1 MCWIW
6 IAVSLNKD
14 IKKREDKL
22 LALSFYIC
30 VLAVVW
36 ILLQI
41 VSFTSF
47 RIPTDSMQPAL
58 HPGDNILVNKSIM
71 GARIFNIWEAAE
83 NKEVEIYRL
92 PGTGKVKRNDVLVF
106 HYPYPH
112 KNDSL
117 SMHLLK
123 YYVKRCIALPGDT
136 MGIRSGHYYIKGMDE
151 PIGNVE
157 AQERIARLDGEN
169 ARGIVMDAYPWDKYI
184 DWTIQDFG
192 PLHVPAAGQTVV
204 MDSTAVKLYRNLV
217 EWEQK
222 KKLTFQGK
230 EVFLGDSLIQE
241 YRFREN
247 YYFMGGDYME
257 NSKDSR
263 YWGLLPEPYI
273 VGVATRIWKSVD
285 KSTGKIRW
293 DRVMK
298 KIE

>member
-1 MCWIW
+1 M
-6 IAVSLNKD
+6 KD
-14 IKKREDKL
+14 WWDRADRL
-22 LALSFYIC
+22 LVLFFGVC

-204 MDSTAVKLYRNLV
+204 MDSTAVKLYRNLI

-222 KKLTFQGK
+222 EKLTFQGK
-230 EVFLGDSLIQE
+230 EIFLGDSLIHE
-241 YRFREN
+241 YRFQEN
-247 YYFMGGDYME
+247 YYFVGGDYME

-285 KSTGKIRW
+285 KPTGKIRW

>member
-1 MCWIW
+1 MRKPFQRY
-6 IAVSLNKD
+6 V
-14 IKKREDKL
+14 DKFL
-22 LALSFYIC
+22 TIVFYLC
-30 VLAVVW
+30 VLLIIGLFFQVTVF
-36 ILLQI
+36 
-41 VSFTSF
+41 VTF
-47 RIPTDSMQPAL
+47 RIPTDSMQPTL
-58 HPGDNILVNKSIM
+58 HSGDNILVNKSIM
-71 GARIFNIWEAAE
+71 GARIFNIWDAAE
-83 NKEVEIYRL
+83 EKEVEIHRL
-92 PGTGKVKRNDVLVF
+92 PGLGRVKRNDVLVF

-136 MGIRSGHYYIKGMDE
+136 MGIREGYYYIKGMDE

-157 AQERIARLDGEN
+157 AQERIARLDKED

-192 PLHVPAAGQTVV
+192 PLHVPAAGQAVV

-217 EWEQK
+217 EWEQQ

-230 EVFLGDSLIQE
+230 KVFLGDSVIQE

-247 YYFMGGDYME
+247 YYFVGGDYME

>member
-1 MCWIW
+1 MRKSFLNNLLCGLLYFSILIVIW
-6 IAVSLNKD
+6 SISQV
-14 IKKREDKL
+14 
-22 LALSFYIC
+22 
-30 VLAVVW
+30 
-36 ILLQI
+36 I
-41 VSFTSF
+41 VITSF
-47 RIPTDSMQPAL
+47 SIPTDSMYPTL

-71 GARIFNIWEAAE
+71 GARIFNIWDAAE
-83 NKEVEIYRL
+83 EKEVEIHRL
-92 PGTGKVKRNDVLVF
+92 PGLGRVKRNDVLVF

-136 MGIRSGHYYIKGMDE
+136 MGIREGHYYIKGMDE

-157 AQERIARLDGEN
+157 AQERIARLDKED

-192 PLHVPAAGQTVV
+192 PLHVPAAGQAVV

-217 EWEQK
+217 EWEQQ

-230 EVFLGDSLIQE
+230 KVFLGDSVIQE

-247 YYFMGGDYME
+247 YYFVGGDYME

>member
-1 MCWIW
+1 MRYI
-6 IAVSLNKD
+6 
-14 IKKREDKL
+14 DKL
-22 LALSFYIC
+22 YVVFLYIF
-30 VLAVVW
+30 
-36 ILLQI
+36 LLCGLFFFFQI
-41 VSFTSF
+41 IIFTSF

-58 HPGDNILVNKSIM
+58 QPGDNILVNKSIM

-83 NKEVEIYRL
+83 EKEVEIHRL
-92 PGTGKVKRNDVLVF
+92 PGLGKVKRNDVLVF

-136 MGIRSGHYYIKGMDE
+136 MGIRKGHYYVKGVDE
-151 PIGNVE
+151 PIGNIQ
-157 AQERIARLDGEN
+157 AQKRIEKLQKEN
-169 ARGIVMDAYPWDKYI
+169 TRGIVMDAYPWDKYI

-192 PLHVPAAGQTVV
+192 PLHVPARGQTVV

-222 KKLTFQGK
+222 EKLTYQGK
-230 EVFLGDSLIQE
+230 DVFLGDSLIQE
-241 YRFREN
+241 YRFQEN

-298 KIE
+298 RIE

>member
-1 MCWIW
+1 MC
-6 IAVSLNKD
+6 LKG
-14 IKKREDKL
+14 KL
-22 LALSFYIC
+22 LSIAFYLSIGMSAYF
-30 VLAVVW
+30 
-36 ILLQI
+36 ILI
-41 VSFTSF
+41 VTSFSSF
-47 RIPTDSMQPAL
+47 RIPTDSMQSTL
-58 HPGDNILVNKSIM
+58 QPGDNILVNKSIM
-71 GARIFNIWEAAE
+71 GARIFNIWDAAE
-83 NKEVEIYRL
+83 EKEVEIYRL
-92 PGTGKVKRNDVLVF
+92 PGIGKVKRNDVLVF

-136 MGIRSGHYYIKGMDE
+136 MGIRKGHYYIKGIND
-151 PIGNVE
+151 PIGNIE
-157 AQERIARLDGEN
+157 AQKRIEKLQKEN
-169 ARGIVMDAYPWDKYI
+169 TRGIVMDAYPWDKYI

-192 PLHVPAAGQTVV
+192 PLHVPARGQTVV
-204 MDSTAVKLYRNLV
+204 MDSTAVKLYRNLI

-222 KKLTFQGK
+222 EKLTFQGK
-230 EVFLGDSLIQE
+230 EIFLGDSLIHE
-241 YRFREN
+241 YRFQEN

>member
-1 MCWIW
+1 MKWLQKC
-6 IAVSLNKD
+6 ANGMLNLFVWMVF
-14 IKKREDKL
+14 L
-22 LALSFYIC
+22 LMIC
-30 VLAVVW
+30 F
-36 ILLQI
+36 LLQVTVVAI
-41 VSFTSF
+41 F
-47 RIPTDSMQPAL
+47 RIPTDSMQPTL
-58 HPGDNILVNKSIM
+58 QPGDNILVNKSIM
-71 GARIFNIWEAAE
+71 GARIFNIWETSE
-83 NKEVEIYRL
+83 KKEVEIHRL
-92 PGTGKVKRNDVLVF
+92 PGLGKVKRNDVLVF
-106 HYPYPH
+106 HYPFPH

-136 MGIRSGHYYIKGMDE
+136 MGIRKGHYYIKGIDE
-151 PIGNVE
+151 PIGNIQ
-157 AQERIARLDGEN
+157 AQKRIEKLQKET
-169 ARGIVMDAYPWDKYI
+169 ARGIVMDTYPWDRYI

-192 PLHVPAAGQTVV
+192 PLHVPARGQTVV
-204 MDSTAVKLYRNLV
+204 MDSTAVKLYRNLI

-222 KKLTFQGK
+222 EKLTYQGK
-230 EVFLGDSLIQE
+230 EVFLGDSLIHE
-241 YRFREN
+241 YRFQEN
-247 YYFMGGDYME
+247 YYFVGGDYME

>member
-1 MCWIW
+1 MLNG
-6 IAVSLNKD
+6 SLYRFINV
-14 IKKREDKL
+14 IFL
-22 LALSFYIC
+22 IIFYLC
-30 VLAVVW
+30 VLMLFS

-41 VSFTSF
+41 TMFTSF
-47 RIPTDSMQPAL
+47 RIPTDSMQPTL
-58 HPGDNILVNKSIM
+58 QPGDNILVNKSIM
-71 GARIFNIWEAAE
+71 GARIFNIWDAAE
-83 NKEVEIYRL
+83 EKEVEIHRL
-92 PGTGKVKRNDVLVF
+92 PGLGKVKQNDVLVF

-136 MGIRSGHYYIKGMDE
+136 MGIRKGHYYIKGINE
-151 PIGNVE
+151 PIGNIE
-157 AQERIARLDGEN
+157 AQKRIERLRKED
-169 ARGIVMDAYPWDKYI
+169 ARGIVMDTYPWDKYI
-184 DWTIQDFG
+184 NWTIQNFG
-192 PLHVPAAGQTVV
+192 LLHVPARGQTVA
-204 MDSTAVKLYRNLV
+204 MDSTAVKLYRNLI

-222 KKLTFQGK
+222 EKLSYQGK
-230 EVFLGDSLIQE
+230 DVFLGDSLIQE
-241 YRFREN
+241 YCFQEN

-285 KSTGKIRW
+285 KFTGKIRW

-298 KIE
+298 RIE

>member
-1 MCWIW
+1 MNFAYVW
-6 IAVSLNKD
+6 
-14 IKKREDKL
+14 KL
-22 LALSFYIC
+22 LFRG
-30 VLAVVW
+30 
-36 ILLQI
+36 ILLFLFWI
-41 VSFTSF
+41 VSQMIGFTSF
-47 RIPTDSMQPAL
+47 RIPTDSMYPTLQ
-58 HPGDNILVNKSIM
+58 PGDNILVNKCIM
-71 GARIFNIWEAAE
+71 GARIFNIWDAAE
-83 NKEVEIYRL
+83 EKEVEIYRL
-92 PGTGKVKRNDVLVF
+92 PGIGKVKRNDVLVF

-136 MGIRSGHYYIKGMDE
+136 MGIRKGHYYIKGIND
-151 PIGNVE
+151 PIGNIE
-157 AQERIARLDGEN
+157 AQKRIEKLQKEN
-169 ARGIVMDAYPWDKYI
+169 TRGIVMDAYPWDKYI

-192 PLHVPAAGQTVV
+192 PLHVPARGQTVA
-204 MDSTAVKLYRNLV
+204 MDSTAVKLYRNLI

-222 KKLTFQGK
+222 EKLTFQGK
-230 EVFLGDSLIQE
+230 EIFLGDSLIHE
-241 YRFREN
+241 YRFQEN

>member
-1 MCWIW
+1 M
-6 IAVSLNKD
+6 
-14 IKKREDKL
+14 KL
-22 LALSFYIC
+22 ADRLLTVMVCLSVAIVIYFLMQTTMIC
-30 VLAVVW
+30 
-36 ILLQI
+36 
-41 VSFTSF
+41 TF
-47 RIPTDSMQPAL
+47 RIPTDSMHSTL
-58 HPGDNILVNKSIM
+58 LPGDNILVNKWVM
-71 GARIFNIWEAAE
+71 GARIFNIWDAAE
-83 NKEVEIYRL
+83 EKEVEIYRL
-92 PGTGKVKRNDVLVF
+92 PGMGKVKRNNVLVF

-136 MGIRSGHYYIKGMDE
+136 MGIREGHYYIKGINE
-151 PIGNVE
+151 QIGNIE
-157 AQERIARLDGEN
+157 AQKRMEKLLKEN
-169 ARGIVMDAYPWDKYI
+169 TRGIVMDAYPWDKYI

-192 PLHVPAAGQTVV
+192 PLHVPARGQTVV
-204 MDSTAVKLYRNLV
+204 MDSTAVKLYRNLI

-222 KKLTFQGK
+222 EKLTYQGK
-230 EVFLGDSLIQE
+230 DVFLGDSLIQE
-241 YRFREN
+241 YRFQEN

>member
-1 MCWIW
+1 MRKSFFNNLLCGLVYLCMLIV
-6 IAVSLNKD
+6 ILNV
-14 IKKREDKL
+14 
-22 LALSFYIC
+22 F
-30 VLAVVW
+30 
-36 ILLQI
+36 QI
-41 VSFTSF
+41 TVISSF

-169 ARGIVMDAYPWDKYI
+169 ARGIVMDVYPWDKYI

-192 PLHVPAAGQTVV
+192 PLHIPARGQTVA
-204 MDSTAVKLYRNLV
+204 MDSTAVKLYRNLI

-222 KKLTFQGK
+222 EKLTFQGK
-230 EVFLGDSLIQE
+230 EIFLGDSLIHE

>member
-1 MCWIW
+1 MVVGEMDSVDWF
-6 IAVSLNKD
+6 V
-14 IKKREDKL
+14 DKL
-22 LALSFYIC
+22 VRKLISLFFSLC
-30 VLAVVW
+30 VFFSIGCFVLVTTIA
-36 ILLQI
+36 
-41 VSFTSF
+41 SF
-47 RIPTDSMQPAL
+47 RIPTDSMQPTFQ
-58 HPGDNILVNKSIM
+58 PGDNILVNKSIM

-83 NKEVEIYRL
+83 EKEVEIHRL
-92 PGTGKVKRNDVLVF
+92 PGLGKVKRNDVLVF

-136 MGIRSGHYYIKGMDE
+136 MGIRKGHYYIKGINE
-151 PIGNVE
+151 PIGNIE
-157 AQERIARLDGEN
+157 AQKRIEKLQKEN
-169 ARGIVMDAYPWDKYI
+169 TRGIVMDAYPWDKYI

-192 PLHVPAAGQTVV
+192 PLHVPAAGQAVV

-217 EWEQK
+217 EWEQQ

-230 EVFLGDSLIQE
+230 KVFLGDSVIQE

-247 YYFMGGDYME
+247 YYFVGGDYME

-285 KSTGKIRW
+285 RSTGKIRW

>member
-1 MCWIW
+1 MDSVDWF
-6 IAVSLNKD
+6 V
-14 IKKREDKL
+14 DKL
-22 LALSFYIC
+22 VRKLISLFFSLC
-30 VLAVVW
+30 VFFSIGCFVLVTTIA
-36 ILLQI
+36 
-41 VSFTSF
+41 SF
-47 RIPTDSMQPAL
+47 RIPTDSMQPTL
-58 HPGDNILVNKSIM
+58 QPGDNILVNKSIM

-83 NKEVEIYRL
+83 EKEVEIHRL
-92 PGTGKVKRNDVLVF
+92 PGLGKVKRNDVLVF

-136 MGIRSGHYYIKGMDE
+136 MGIRKGHYYIKGIDE
-151 PIGNVE
+151 PIGNIQ
-157 AQERIARLDGEN
+157 AQKRIEKLQKEN
-169 ARGIVMDAYPWDKYI
+169 ARGIVMDTYPWDKYI

-192 PLHVPAAGQTVV
+192 PLHVPARGQTVA

-222 KKLTFQGK
+222 EKLTYQGK
-230 EVFLGDSLIQE
+230 DVFLGDSLIQE
-241 YRFREN
+241 YRFQEN

-285 KSTGKIRW
+285 NSTGRIRW

-298 KIE
+298 RIE

>member
-1 MCWIW
+1 MLNG
-6 IAVSLNKD
+6 SLYRFINV
-14 IKKREDKL
+14 IFL
-22 LALSFYIC
+22 IIFYLC
-30 VLAVVW
+30 VLMLFS

-41 VSFTSF
+41 TMFTSF
-47 RIPTDSMQPAL
+47 RIPTDSMQPTL
-58 HPGDNILVNKSIM
+58 QPGDNILVNKSIM
-71 GARIFNIWEAAE
+71 GARIFNIWDAAE
-83 NKEVEIYRL
+83 EKEVEIHRL
-92 PGTGKVKRNDVLVF
+92 PGLGKVKRNDVLVF

-136 MGIRSGHYYIKGMDE
+136 MGIRKGHYYVKGVDE
-151 PIGNVE
+151 PIGNIQ
-157 AQERIARLDGEN
+157 AQKRIEKLQKEN
-169 ARGIVMDAYPWDKYI
+169 TRGIVMDAYPWDKYI

-192 PLHVPAAGQTVV
+192 PLHVPARGQTVV
-204 MDSTAVKLYRNLV
+204 MDSTAVKLYRNLI

-222 KKLTFQGK
+222 EKLTFQGK
-230 EVFLGDSLIQE
+230 EIFLGDSLIHE
-241 YRFREN
+241 YRFQEN

>member
-1 MCWIW
+1 MRKSFFNNLLCGLVYLCMLIV
-6 IAVSLNKD
+6 ILNV
-14 IKKREDKL
+14 
-22 LALSFYIC
+22 F
-30 VLAVVW
+30 
-36 ILLQI
+36 QI
-41 VSFTSF
+41 TVISSF
-47 RIPTDSMQPAL
+47 RIPTDSMQPSL
-58 HPGDNILVNKSIM
+58 LPGDNILVNKTIM

-83 NKEVEIYRL
+83 DKEVEIYRL
-92 PGTGKVKRNDVLVF
+92 PGMGKVKRNDVLVF

-136 MGIRSGHYYIKGMDE
+136 MGIQKGHYYIKGIDE

-157 AQERIARLDGEN
+157 AQERIEKLHKEDTRD
-169 ARGIVMDAYPWDKYI
+169 IVMNTYPWNKYI
-184 DWTIQDFG
+184 NWTIQDFG

-230 EVFLGDSLIQE
+230 DVFLGDSVIQE

-247 YYFMGGDYME
+247 YYFVGGDYME

-273 VGVATRIWKSVD
+273 VGVATKIWKSVD
-285 KSTGKIRW
+285 RSTGKIRW

>member
-1 MCWIW
+1 MIIFGCW
-6 IAVSLNKD
+6 
-14 IKKREDKL
+14 KL
-22 LALSFYIC
+22 CAKFVLYIVYYSC
-30 VLAVVW
+30 WLLVVLF
-36 ILLQI
+36 LLKITII
-41 VSFTSF
+41 VSF
-47 RIPTDSMQPAL
+47 RIPTDSMQPTL
-58 HPGDNILVNKSIM
+58 QPGDNILVNKSIM

-83 NKEVEIYRL
+83 EKEVEIHRL
-92 PGTGKVKRNDVLVF
+92 PGLGKVKRNDVLVF

-136 MGIRSGHYYIKGMDE
+136 IGIRKGHYYIKGINE
-151 PIGNVE
+151 PIGNIE
-157 AQERIARLDGEN
+157 AQKRIEKLQKEN

-184 DWTIQDFG
+184 NWTIQDFG
-192 PLHVPAAGQTVV
+192 PLHVPARGQTVV
-204 MDSTAVKLYRNLV
+204 MDSTAVKLYRNLI

-222 KKLTFQGK
+222 EKLTFQGK
-230 EVFLGDSLIQE
+230 KVFLGDSLIQK
-241 YRFREN
+241 YCFQEN

>member
-1 MCWIW
+1 M
-6 IAVSLNKD
+6 KD
-14 IKKREDKL
+14 WWDRADRL
-22 LALSFYIC
+22 LVLFFGVC

-36 ILLQI
+36 VLLQ
-41 VSFTSF
+41 VTSLASF

-71 GARIFNIWEAAE
+71 GARIFNIWDAAE
-83 NKEVEIYRL
+83 EKEVEMHRL
-92 PGTGKVKRNDVLVF
+92 PGLGKVKRNDVLVF

-136 MGIRSGHYYIKGMDE
+136 MGITQGHYYIKGINE
-151 PIGNVE
+151 PIGNIE
-157 AQERIARLDGEN
+157 AQKRIERLRKED
-169 ARGIVMDAYPWDKYI
+169 ARGIVMNTYPWDKYI
-184 DWTIQDFG
+184 DWTIQNFG
-192 PLHVPAAGQTVV
+192 PLHVPARGQKVV
-204 MDSTAVKLYRNLV
+204 MDSTAVKLYRNLI

-222 KKLTFQGK
+222 EKLTFQGK
-230 EVFLGDSLIQE
+230 KVFLGDSLIRE
-241 YRFREN
+241 YRFQEN

-285 KSTGKIRW
+285 NSTGRIRW

-298 KIE
+298 RIE

>member
-1 MCWIW
+1 M
-6 IAVSLNKD
+6 SLNKD
-14 IKKREDKL
+14 IKKRVDKL

-41 VSFTSF
+41 VSITSF

-71 GARIFNIWEAAE
+71 GARIFNIWEASE

-136 MGIRSGHYYIKGMDE
+136 MRIRKGHYYIKGINE
-151 PIGNVE
+151 QIGNIE
-157 AQERIARLDGEN
+157 AQKRMEKLLKEN
-169 ARGIVMDAYPWDKYI
+169 TRGIVMDAYPWNKYI

-192 PLHVPAAGQTVV
+192 PLHVPARGQTVV
-204 MDSTAVKLYRNLV
+204 MDSTAVKLYRNLI

-222 KKLTFQGK
+222 EKLTFQGK
-230 EVFLGDSLIQE
+230 KVFLGDSLIQK
-241 YRFREN
+241 YCFQEN

>member
-1 MCWIW
+1 MVRFSSRVMRKGILMLEKLFTFLFYLCFLGSVGLLMQT
-6 IAVSLNKD
+6 IA
-14 IKKREDKL
+14 I
-22 LALSFYIC
+22 A
-30 VLAVVW
+30 
-36 ILLQI
+36 
-41 VSFTSF
+41 SF
-47 RIPTDSMQPAL
+47 RIPTDSMQPTL
-58 HPGDNILVNKSIM
+58 QPGDNILVNKSVM
-71 GARIFNIWEAAE
+71 GARIFNIWDAAE
-83 NKEVEIYRL
+83 EKEVEIHRL
-92 PGTGKVKRNDVLVF
+92 PGLGKVKRNDVLVF

-136 MGIRSGHYYIKGMDE
+136 MGIRKGYYYIKGINE
-151 PIGNVE
+151 PIGNIE
-157 AQERIARLDGEN
+157 AQKRIEKLQKEN

-184 DWTIQDFG
+184 NWTIQNFG
-192 PLHVPAAGQTVV
+192 PLHVPARGQTVV
-204 MDSTAVKLYRNLV
+204 MDSTAVKLYRNLI

-222 KKLTFQGK
+222 EKLTFQGE

-241 YRFREN
+241 YRFQEN

>member
-1 MCWIW
+1 M
-6 IAVSLNKD
+6 
-14 IKKREDKL
+14 REN
-22 LALSFYIC
+22 
-30 VLAVVW
+30 
-36 ILLQI
+36 ILLSRKSNVYIYVCLLVGIGLVIQTTVI
-41 VSFTSF
+41 SSF
-47 RIPTDSMQPAL
+47 RIPTDSMQPTL
-58 HPGDNILVNKSIM
+58 QPGDNILVNKTIM
-71 GARIFNIWEAAE
+71 GARIFNIWDAAE
-83 NKEVEIYRL
+83 EKEVEIYRL
-92 PGTGKVKRNDVLVF
+92 PGMGKVKRNDVLVF

-136 MGIRSGHYYIKGMDE
+136 MGIREGHYYIKGMDG

-157 AQERIARLDGEN
+157 AQERIARLDKED

-192 PLHVPAAGQTVV
+192 PLHVPAAGQAVV

-222 KKLTFQGK
+222 KPLTR
-230 EVFLGDSLIQE
+230 EENHVYLGDSLIQE
-241 YRFREN
+241 YCFKEN
-247 YYFMGGDYME
+247 YYFVGGDYME

-293 DRVMK
+293 GRVMK
-298 KIE
+298 RIE

>member
-1 MCWIW
+1 MRKGMVLC
-6 IAVSLNKD
+6 LNGVFSF
-14 IKKREDKL
+14 I
-22 LALSFYIC
+22 FYIC
-30 VLAVVW
+30 
-36 ILLQI
+36 LLGIVCLLFQI
-41 VSFTSF
+41 TTIASF

-58 HPGDNILVNKSIM
+58 QPGDNILVNKSIM
-71 GARIFNIWEAAE
+71 GARIFDIWNMAE
-83 NKEVEIYRL
+83 EKEVKIHRL
-92 PGTGKVKRNDVLVF
+92 PGLGKVKRNDVLVF

-136 MGIRSGHYYIKGMDE
+136 MGIRKGHYYIKGINE
-151 PIGNVE
+151 PIGNIE
-157 AQERIARLDGEN
+157 AQKRIEKLQKED

-192 PLHVPAAGQTVV
+192 PLYVPARGQTVA
-204 MDSTAVKLYRNLV
+204 MDSTAVKLYRNLI

-222 KKLTFQGK
+222 EKLTYQGK
-230 EVFLGDSLIQE
+230 EVFLGDSLIRE
-241 YRFREN
+241 YSFQEN

-298 KIE
+298 RIE

>member
-1 MCWIW
+1 MLNG
-6 IAVSLNKD
+6 SLYRFINV
-14 IKKREDKL
+14 IFL
-22 LALSFYIC
+22 IIFYLC
-30 VLAVVW
+30 VLMLFS

-41 VSFTSF
+41 TMFTSF
-47 RIPTDSMQPAL
+47 RIPTDSMQPTL
-58 HPGDNILVNKSIM
+58 QPGDNILVNKSIM
-71 GARIFNIWEAAE
+71 GARIFNIWDAAE
-83 NKEVEIYRL
+83 EKEVEIHRL
-92 PGTGKVKRNDVLVF
+92 PGLGKVKRNDVLVF

-136 MGIRSGHYYIKGMDE
+136 MGIRKGHYYVKGVDE
-151 PIGNVE
+151 PIGNIQ
-157 AQERIARLDGEN
+157 AQKRIEKLQKEN
-169 ARGIVMDAYPWDKYI
+169 TRGIVMDAYPWDKYI
-184 DWTIQDFG
+184 NWTIQDFG
-192 PLHVPAAGQTVV
+192 PLHVPARGQTVV
-204 MDSTAVKLYRNLV
+204 MDSTAVKLYRNLI

-222 KKLTFQGK
+222 EKLTFQGK
-230 EVFLGDSLIQE
+230 EVFLGDSLIQK
-241 YRFREN
+241 YCFQEN

>member
-1 MCWIW
+1 MGKIEIYVDRLLSVLVCLFI
-6 IAVSLNKD
+6 IA
-14 IKKREDKL
+14 IIY
-22 LALSFYIC
+22 F
-30 VLAVVW
+30 
-36 ILLQI
+36 LLQAVI
-41 VSFTSF
+41 FTSF
-47 RIPTDSMQPAL
+47 RVPTDSMQPTL
-58 HPGDNILVNKSIM
+58 QPGDNILVNKTLM
-71 GARIFNIWEAAE
+71 GAKIFNIWDAAE
-83 NKEVEIYRL
+83 EKEVEIHRL
-92 PGTGKVKRNDVLVF
+92 PGVGKVKRNNVLVF

-136 MGIRSGHYYIKGMDE
+136 MGIRKGHYYIKGIND
-151 PIGNVE
+151 PIGNIE
-157 AQERIARLDGEN
+157 AQKRIEKLQKEN
-169 ARGIVMDAYPWDKYI
+169 TRGIVMDAYPWDKYI

-192 PLHVPAAGQTVV
+192 PLHVPARGQTVA
-204 MDSTAVKLYRNLV
+204 MDSTAVKLYRNLI

-222 KKLTFQGK
+222 EKLTFQGK
-230 EVFLGDSLIQE
+230 EIFLGDSLIHE

-285 KSTGKIRW
+285 KSMGKIRW

>member
-1 MCWIW
+1 MVVGEMDSVDWF
-6 IAVSLNKD
+6 V
-14 IKKREDKL
+14 DKL
-22 LALSFYIC
+22 VRKLISLFFSLC
-30 VLAVVW
+30 VFFSIGCFVLVTTIA
-36 ILLQI
+36 
-41 VSFTSF
+41 SF
-47 RIPTDSMQPAL
+47 RIPTDSMQPTL
-58 HPGDNILVNKSIM
+58 QPGDNILVNKSIM

-83 NKEVEIYRL
+83 EKEVEIHRL
-92 PGTGKVKRNDVLVF
+92 PGLGKVKRNDVLVF

-136 MGIRSGHYYIKGMDE
+136 MGIRKGHYYIKGIDE
-151 PIGNVE
+151 PIGNIQ
-157 AQERIARLDGEN
+157 AQKRIEKLQKEN
-169 ARGIVMDAYPWDKYI
+169 ARGIVMDTYPWDKYI

-192 PLHVPAAGQTVV
+192 PLHVPARGQTVA

-222 KKLTFQGK
+222 EKLTYQGK
-230 EVFLGDSLIQE
+230 DVFLGDSLIQE
-241 YRFREN
+241 YSFQEN

-285 KSTGKIRW
+285 NSTGRIRW

-298 KIE
+298 RIE

>member
-1 MCWIW
+1 MLNG
-6 IAVSLNKD
+6 SLYRFINV
-14 IKKREDKL
+14 IFL
-22 LALSFYIC
+22 IIFYLC
-30 VLAVVW
+30 VLMLFS

-41 VSFTSF
+41 TMFTSF
-47 RIPTDSMQPAL
+47 RIPTDSMQPTL
-58 HPGDNILVNKSIM
+58 QPGDNILVNKSIM
-71 GARIFNIWEAAE
+71 GARIFNIWDAAE
-83 NKEVEIYRL
+83 EKEVEIHRL
-92 PGTGKVKRNDVLVF
+92 PGLGKVKQNDVLVF

-136 MGIRSGHYYIKGMDE
+136 MGIRKGHYYIKGINE
-151 PIGNVE
+151 PIGNIE
-157 AQERIARLDGEN
+157 AQKRIEKLQKEN
-169 ARGIVMDAYPWDKYI
+169 VRGIVMDTYPWDKYI

-192 PLHVPAAGQTVV
+192 PLHVPARGQTVA
-204 MDSTAVKLYRNLV
+204 MDSTAVKLYRNLI

-222 KKLTFQGK
+222 EKLSYQGK
-230 EVFLGDSLIQE
+230 DVFLGDSLIQE
-241 YRFREN
+241 YCFQEN

-298 KIE
+298 RIE

>member
-1 MCWIW
+1 MNFAYVW
-6 IAVSLNKD
+6 
-14 IKKREDKL
+14 KL
-22 LALSFYIC
+22 LFRG
-30 VLAVVW
+30 
-36 ILLQI
+36 ILLFLFWI
-41 VSFTSF
+41 VSQMIGFTSF
-47 RIPTDSMQPAL
+47 RIPTDSMYPTLQ
-58 HPGDNILVNKSIM
+58 PGDNILVNKCIM
-71 GARIFNIWEAAE
+71 GARIFNIWDAAE
-83 NKEVEIYRL
+83 EKEVEIYRL
-92 PGTGKVKRNDVLVF
+92 PGLGKVKRNDVLVF

-136 MGIRSGHYYIKGMDE
+136 MGIRKGHYYIKGIDE
-151 PIGNVE
+151 PIGNIQ
-157 AQERIARLDGEN
+157 AQKRIEKLQKEN
-169 ARGIVMDAYPWDKYI
+169 ARGIVMDTYPWDKYI

-192 PLHVPAAGQTVV
+192 PLHVPARGQTVA
-204 MDSTAVKLYRNLV
+204 MDSTAVKLYRNLI

-222 KKLTFQGK
+222 EKLTFQGK
-230 EVFLGDSLIQE
+230 EIFLGDSLIHE
-241 YRFREN
+241 YRFQEN